1 MTISQNK
8 QSIIDPTE
16 MQKPKQLSATLLFYY
31 FTPWTVRIF
40 RACLVSW
47 KKKVLFF
54 LFSFSVGP
62 TTKK

>member
-1 MTISQNK
+1 MAISQNK

-40 RACLVSW
+40 RACLVS
-47 KKKVLFF
+47 
-54 LFSFSVGP
+54 
-62 TTKK
+62 